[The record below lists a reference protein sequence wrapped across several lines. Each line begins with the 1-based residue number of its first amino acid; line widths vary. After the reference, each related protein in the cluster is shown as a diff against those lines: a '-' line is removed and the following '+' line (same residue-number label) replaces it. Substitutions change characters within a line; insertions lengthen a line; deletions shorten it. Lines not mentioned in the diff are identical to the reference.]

1 MKLKRIITIAI
12 CFSFFICSG
21 CSIINKPK
29 GTVDK
34 DQTIK
39 PIQNNPDGN
48 KDSSIDNT
56 SNTTESNEA
65 VGNNSLDSIKEQI
78 SKMSLSEKVGQLV
91 IAGIDGYTNDAH
103 SSALIEKYK
112 IGGFILLG
120 QNIKDTN
127 QALALINSLKSSNSK
142 NKIPLF
148 LGIDEEGGRISRLPA
163 EFTKLPTNKAIGQKN
178 NSSLSYN
185 IGGILG
191 EELKA
196 FGLNLDFAPVLDIN
210 SNPKN
215 PIIGDR
221 AFGSNVD
228 VVSTLGIST
237 MKGIQGKNI
246 ASAVKHFPGHGDTS
260 VDSHIGLPIVYND
273 LNRLK
278 NFELLPFSSAVKNGA
293 DMVMVAHILLPK
305 IDKDNPA
312 SFSKTVITDV
322 LRNYLNYDG
331 VVITDDMTM
340 GAIVKNYNIGD
351 AAVKS
356 LMAGTDII
364 LVCHDFDKETAVL
377 DAITKAVENNIISEK
392 SIDEKLTRVLK
403 LKSKYN
409 MNNNKV
415 SSVDVKEINKNIDA
429 LLKANFK

>member
-1 MKLKRIITIAI
+1 MKFKRIIIMTI
-12 CFSFFICSG
+12 CFAFFICSG
-21 CSIINKPK
+21 CSIIK
-29 GTVDK
+29 
-34 DQTIK
+34 K
-39 PIQNNPDGN
+39 PIQNSNPDGN
-48 KDSSIDNT
+48 NDSSINNNT
-56 SNTTESNEA
+56 SNTTPSNEA
-65 VGNNSLDSIKEQI
+65 VENNISDSIEEQI

-91 IAGIDGYTNDAH
+91 IAGIDGYTNDEH
-103 SSALIEKYK
+103 SSQLIEKYK
-112 IGGFILLG
+112 VGGFILLG

-148 LGIDEEGGRISRLPA
+148 LGIDEEGGGITRMPA
-163 EFTKLPTNKAIGQKN
+163 EFSKLPTNKAIGQKN
-178 NSSLSYN
+178 NSNLSYN

-191 EELKA
+191 EELMA

-210 SNPKN
+210 SNPQN

-221 AFGSNVD
+221 AFGSNVNI
-228 VVSTLGIST
+228 VSTLGIST

-260 VDSHIGLPIVYND
+260 VDSHIGLPIVNND

-322 LRNYLNYDG
+322 LRNYLNYSG

-340 GAIVKNYNIGD
+340 GAIVKNYNIGE

-364 LVCHDFDKETAVL
+364 LVCHDFDKETAVI
-377 DAITKAVENNIISEK
+377 DAITKAVENKVISEK

-403 LKSKYN
+403 LKRKYN
-409 MNNNKV
+409 MNNDKV
-415 SSVDVKEINKNIDA
+415 SSVDVKGINKNIDN